1 MHKFFVSAE
10 QVRFPNI
17 YIYGE
22 DVDHIVKVLRLR
34 NGDKIQIS
42 DGNGKEYICEI
53 IKSDKKEV
61 VCNIIESF
69 DNETEAP
76 INITLYQGLPKSQ
89 KMDLIVQKCVEI
101 GVVRIVPVITNRVV
115 VKVEGRDLKN
125 KIERWQRIAYEAA
138 KQSNRGI
145 VPIVSDVMN
154 FEEAIEEM
162 KQKDLVVVPYER
174 EKERG
179 IKDLRDRKDI
189 KDIAIFIGPEGGF
202 EEEEIENCLDIG
214 AIPVTLGPR
223 ILRTETA
230 GFVTSALILYEL
242 GDLGGGR

>member
-17 YIYGE
+17 YIDGE

-89 KMDLIVQKCVEI
+89 KMDLIVQKSVEI

>member
-10 QVRFPNI
+10 QVRYPNI
-17 YIYGE
+17 HINGE
-22 DVDHIVKVLRLR
+22 DVDHIVKVLRLK
-34 NGDKIQIS
+34 NGDKIQIC

-53 IKSDKKEV
+53 IKCDKKEV
-61 VCNIIESF
+61 ACKIIESF

-101 GVVRIVPVITNRVV
+101 GVVRIVPVITKRVV
-115 VKVEGRDLKN
+115 VKVEGKDLKN

-145 VPIVSDVMN
+145 VPAVSNIMD
-154 FEEAIEEM
+154 FEDAIEEM

-174 EKERG
+174 EKERS
-179 IKDLRDRKDI
+179 IKDIRDRKDI
-189 KDIAIFIGPEGGF
+189 KNIAIFIGPEGGF

-214 AIPVTLGPR
+214 AIPITLGPR

>member
-10 QVRFPNI
+10 QVIFPNI
-17 YIYGE
+17 YIDGE

-145 VPIVSDVMN
+145 VPIVNDVMN

>member
-125 KIERWQRIAYEAA
+125 KIERWKRIAYEAA

>member
-1 MHKFFVSAE
+1 MHKFFVSPE
-10 QVRFPNI
+10 QVKYPNI
-17 YIYGE
+17 YINGE
-22 DVDHIVKVLRLR
+22 DVDHIIKVLRLR
-34 NGDKIQIS
+34 KGDKIQIS
-42 DGNGKEYICEI
+42 DGNGKEHICEI
-53 IKSDKKEV
+53 IKWDKKEV
-61 VCNIIESF
+61 ECNIIESF
-69 DNETEAP
+69 DNQTEAP
-76 INITLYQGLPKSQ
+76 IKITLYQGLPKSQ

-115 VKVEGRDLKN
+115 VKVEGKDLKN

-145 VPIVSDVMN
+145 VPVVSNVMD

-162 KQKDLVVVPYER
+162 KKMDLVVVPYER
-174 EKERG
+174 ESKRG
-179 IKDLRDRKDI
+179 IKDLKDRNDI
-189 KDIAIFIGPEGGF
+189 KSVAIFIGPEGGF
-202 EEEEIENCLDIG
+202 EEKEIENCLDIG
-214 AIPVTLGPR
+214 AIPITLGPR